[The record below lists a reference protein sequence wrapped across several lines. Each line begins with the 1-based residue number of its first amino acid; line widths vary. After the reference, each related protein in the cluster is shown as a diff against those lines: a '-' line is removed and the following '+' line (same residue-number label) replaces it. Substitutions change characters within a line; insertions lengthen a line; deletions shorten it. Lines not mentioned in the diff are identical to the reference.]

1 MILMTTLTPA
11 KKPESKLETTNLL
24 RTSFLRHFG
33 ILNDPRIDRTK
44 EHLLIDIVAIAVYFV
59 KEPPGKFAPPL
70 KWKKTLKII
79 LKNRLLQKLY
89 PR

>member
-44 EHLLIDIVAIAVYFV
+44 EHLLIDIVAIA
-59 KEPPGKFAPPL
+59 
-70 KWKKTLKII
+70 I
-79 LKNRLLQKLY
+79 LAVISGAEGWVAIETY
-89 PR
+89 GSS